1 MSESFSK
8 IESHPDKEFIVQK
21 LREGVSVRNLEAF
34 LKSKYQLAK
43 RQVSYL
49 TLQKYR
55 SQVLKLDKAAVREA
69 LAKYGEQSLV
79 TPPDND
85 ELKLYGQLY
94 QSGKTKYIKCSK
106 CGHHQEHSSTV
117 DSFLI
122 RFSESYKKAVQRGL
136 EWSIREEEYLDLI
149 TQPCYYCGKKLAA
162 QGVGLDRQDNTK
174 GYLLSNVVPCCG
186 PCNLLRRDL
195 LTTEEMK
202 VVATA
207 LNTYR
212 SSKT

>member
-8 IESHPDKEFIVQK
+8 IEQHPDREFIIEK
-21 LREGVSVRNLEAF
+21 LRQGVSVRNIESF
-34 LKSKYQLAK
+34 LKTKYQLAK
-43 RQVSYL
+43 RHISYL

-55 SQVLKLDKAAVREA
+55 SRVLKLDKAAIKAA
-69 LAKYGEQSLV
+69 LSQYGEQSLI
-79 TPPDND
+79 PPADD

-94 QSGKTKYIKCSK
+94 KSSKTKYIKCVK

-117 DSFLI
+117 GSFLI
-122 RFSESYKKAVQRGL
+122 RFSEAHKKAIQRGL
-136 EWSIREEEYLDLI
+136 EWCIQEEEYLDLI
-149 TQPCYYCGKKLAA
+149 TQPCYYCGKKLAS
-162 QGVGLDRQDNTK
+162 QGVGLDRRDNNV
-174 GYLLSNVVPCCG
+174 GYLVSNVVPCCG

-207 LNTYR
+207 LNAYR
-212 SSKT
+212 SSK